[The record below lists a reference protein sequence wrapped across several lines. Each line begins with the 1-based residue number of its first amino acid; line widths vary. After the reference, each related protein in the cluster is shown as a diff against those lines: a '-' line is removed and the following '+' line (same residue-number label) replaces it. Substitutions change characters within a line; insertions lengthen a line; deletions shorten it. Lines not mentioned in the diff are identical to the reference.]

1 MKGFKYLVCLFF
13 MLTAALYLKGQG
25 NLLLPLK
32 KVPVNTINYEQGL
45 LNNETATIITD
56 TLGFTWISTTTG
68 LQRYNGYTL
77 ENIDPVVDQDT
88 IRIRSRVYIYG
99 LKNGNLWISCKKG
112 VLEYN
117 PFTNAFKN
125 IIPVIYNA
133 DEVFA
138 ILPLSETPEGIWCLK
153 KGAGMV
159 IFDKRGKLKKAVPSI
174 NTKILDGIIRSDFVK
189 SSSSIANNRDHIF
202 IRTSLNSILDYNTTT
217 HRYEVMKPNEEIF
230 SITCNNYFLYIDMRQ
245 RISKYRISDKKFIND
260 YPFNNITRQIVVSG
274 TVYAIG
280 NNRVIASVN
289 DKVIEF
295 DADLNNAKLLT
306 TFNGRPMLLTGS
318 VEHIYHDAFERIWLL
333 TNDDIKRIQDK
344 EIPFGYLKYPDAPN
358 NFVRCLYFDKQTGQL
373 LAGCINGG
381 LQVYDSASNPLWHDP
396 LQTND
401 FKDILAIDKLSTNT
415 YLVIT
420 WSRGWYLLDLAK
432 RKLTPFNFLADE
444 DLKRHLYENTFSSN
458 TQRLNDSTLL
468 VASFPMFFVA
478 FSVAIN

>member
-77 ENIDPVVDQDT
+77 ENIDPVVDHDT

-138 ILPLSETPEGIWCLK
+138 ILPLSETSEGIWCLK

-159 IFDKRGKLKKAVPSI
+159 IFDKSGKLKKAVPSI
-174 NTKILDGIIRSDFVK
+174 NIKILVFMDGIAFFSFPLLSNITIPAPFFRHHIPSDV
-189 SSSSIANNRDHIF
+189 SSLKGSIAK
-202 IRTSLNSILDYNTTT
+202 TS
-217 HRYEVMKPNEEIF
+217 
-230 SITCNNYFLYIDMRQ
+230 
-245 RISKYRISDKKFIND
+245 
-260 YPFNNITRQIVVSG
+260 
-274 TVYAIG
+274 
-280 NNRVIASVN
+280 
-289 DKVIEF
+289 
-295 DADLNNAKLLT
+295 
-306 TFNGRPMLLTGS
+306 
-318 VEHIYHDAFERIWLL
+318 
-333 TNDDIKRIQDK
+333 
-344 EIPFGYLKYPDAPN
+344 
-358 NFVRCLYFDKQTGQL
+358 
-373 LAGCINGG
+373 
-381 LQVYDSASNPLWHDP
+381 SAL
-396 LQTND
+396 
-401 FKDILAIDKLSTNT
+401 
-415 YLVIT
+415 
-420 WSRGWYLLDLAK
+420 
-432 RKLTPFNFLADE
+432 
-444 DLKRHLYENTFSSN
+444 
-458 TQRLNDSTLL
+458 
-468 VASFPMFFVA
+468 
-478 FSVAIN
+478 